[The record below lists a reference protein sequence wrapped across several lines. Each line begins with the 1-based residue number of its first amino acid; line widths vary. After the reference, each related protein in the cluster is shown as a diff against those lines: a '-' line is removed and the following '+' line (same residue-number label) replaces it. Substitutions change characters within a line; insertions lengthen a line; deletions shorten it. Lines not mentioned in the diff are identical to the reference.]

1 MCKKNGH
8 YPASFMGIMLMIL
21 AGLMTGCEQPAKT
34 EMLTTSTKSAS
45 SDLYND
51 GKTNKTEQAKV
62 EAEVN
67 KPAAIE
73 KTQPSVEKQVKIVTI
88 ICQTSPNTKKDALN
102 APEPN
107 INNDWCV
114 GIDGKL
120 GPGYDEISMMA
131 FTPKADHI
139 AYAAREGSKFRL
151 IVDGNA
157 ASPEFDDIE
166 DITFSPDGK
175 RLAYGVRIDNKWIA
189 VVDGNTGPKCD
200 SINYFAFSPDS
211 RRFTY
216 AAGKENGKK
225 QTVVLDGV
233 EICSP
238 YDATWL
244 PVFSNDSKRMA
255 FMAEDNSKRFVVV
268 EGIPDE
274 KYDMVTKPVFSPDS
288 QHYAYFAGKGNYRF
302 LVFDGNALTPFEF
315 LPERDI
321 PVFGPNDNRV
331 AYRARIEDNWFVV
344 VNDQLG
350 PFFDGIGDRSIV
362 LSPDGKSHAYAAQKG
377 QQWCVVVNDQS
388 GPLYDGIAAYGPVF
402 SPDGNHLAYGAIAHS
417 KYFVVLDG
425 QPVPGYDNYL
435 DISNNSISFSPDGR
449 HLIYKVLKGQKWYMV
464 VDGQL
469 GPAYDKL
476 QFKPII
482 TEKAVEYLA
491 QRDGY
496 VFRCKR
502 SLEQPVDEKTVTVD
516 EQRLMPLEDIQ
527 NRQRIAYLSDDLMV
541 TVRVCPQEKPDNL
554 VFVLGGTFK
563 NAESSYYGKSVPSF
577 YIGKFEVTQ
586 KEWIEVMGS
595 NPSKFKGDNLP
606 VEMVSW
612 YDCVEYCNKRSIK
625 EGLRPYYNID
635 RNKKDPH
642 NESDTDDIK
651 WTVTANP
658 GANGYRLPT
667 ELEWEYAASGGQMSR
682 SYIYSGSD
690 SLDEAGWYW
699 KNSGDEYLQG
709 FWSRIMIENNHNQ
722 TQPVGGRESNELGLY
737 DMSGNVREWCWDWRE
752 NNGIEPQGRIWKG
765 GGWLGVEFPCEPS
778 FRAGKTANSRDSDTG
793 FRVCRSE

>member
-1 MCKKNGH
+1 MRHTIGH
-8 YPASFMGIMLMIL
+8 YTASFMGVLIVIL
-21 AGLMTGCEQPAKT
+21 GGLITGCKQQDTNSIEPKPQASGLISATTDKPQPKT
-34 EMLTTSTKSAS
+34 ENQPKVVEQQSMMPEDTTAFK
-45 SDLYND
+45 
-51 GKTNKTEQAKV
+51 KMHI
-62 EAEVN
+62 AE
-67 KPAAIE
+67 
-73 KTQPSVEKQVKIVTI
+73 I
-88 ICQTSPNTKKDALN
+88 ICMPRPGAKRDSN

-107 INNDWCV
+107 INNDWYV
-114 GIDGKL
+114 RIDGQS
-120 GPGYDEISMMA
+120 GPRCDVIGEMA
-131 FTPKADHI
+131 FTPQADHI
-139 AYAAREGSKFRL
+139 AYAVKEGSKYRL

-157 ASPEFDDIE
+157 ASSEFDDIKN
-166 DITFSPDGK
+166 ITFSPDGK
-175 RLAYGVRIDNKWIA
+175 RLAYGAQINDKWFA
-189 VVDGNTGPKCD
+189 VVDGNAGPVYD
-200 SINYFAFSPDS
+200 TVGNFAFSPDS
-211 RRFTY
+211 RRFTF
-216 AAGKENGKK
+216 AAGKQNGKK
-225 QTVVLDGV
+225 QAVVLDGAEV
-233 EICSP
+233 SP
-238 YDATWL
+238 VYDATWM
-244 PVFSNDSKRMA
+244 PVFSNDSKRIA
-255 FMAEDNSKRFVVV
+255 FLAQDNLKKFIVADGKPN
-268 EGIPDE
+268 GIYNTIG
-274 KYDMVTKPVFSPDS
+274 KLVFSSDS
-288 QHYAYFAGKGNYRF
+288 QHYAYFAGKGDYRF
-302 LVFDGNALTPFEF
+302 LVLDGVAGTPFEF

-331 AYRARIEDNWFVV
+331 AYRARLEDNWFVV
-344 VNDQLG
+344 VNDQIG

-377 QQWCVVVNDQS
+377 QQWCVVVNDQP

-402 SPDGNHLAYGAIAHS
+402 SPDGNHIAYGAIAHS

-449 HLIYKVLKGQKWYMV
+449 HLIYKVLKGLKWYMV

-502 SLEQPVDEKTVTVD
+502 SLEQPVDEKTIRVD

-527 NRQRIAYLSDDLMV
+527 NRQRIAYLSDNLMV
-541 TVRVCPQEKPDNL
+541 TVRVCPQENL

-563 NAESSYYGKSVPSF
+563 NTESNYYGKSVPSF

-586 KEWIEVMGS
+586 KEWVEVMGS

-651 WTVTANP
+651 WTVTANT

-667 ELEWEYAASGGQMSR
+667 EAEWEYAARGGQMSR

-699 KNSGDEYLQG
+699 RNSGDEYLRG
-709 FWSRIMIENNHNQ
+709 FWARSVIENNHNQ

-737 DMSGNVREWCWDWRE
+737 DMSGNVREWCWDWYE
-752 NNGIEPQGRIWKG
+752 SNGTEPQGRLWKG
-765 GGWLGVEFPCEPS
+765 GGWLGVEFPCELS
-778 FRAGKTANSRDSDTG
+778 FRAGRPANSRDSDTG